1 MTQSTEAVYSD
12 GVLRPTRELGLRD
25 QQRVRLIAEPIDEV
39 REDREAAL
47 ARLRAGIARMQFF
60 SKGPLPTREELH
72 DGARYQRPHL
82 RLR

>member
-25 QQRVRLIAEPIDEV
+25 QQRVRLIVEPIDEV
-39 REDREAAL
+39 REDRETAL

-60 SKGPLPTREELH
+60 STGPLPTREELH
-72 DGARYQRPHL
+72 DGA
-82 RLR
+82 